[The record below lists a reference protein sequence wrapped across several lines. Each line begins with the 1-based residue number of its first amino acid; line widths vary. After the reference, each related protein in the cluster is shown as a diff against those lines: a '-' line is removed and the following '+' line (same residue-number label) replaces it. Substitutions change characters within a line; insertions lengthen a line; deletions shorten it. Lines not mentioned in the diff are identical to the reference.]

1 MLQTCL
7 IYLLK
12 SSPWVRGWQQS
23 SENGFRE
30 KTAWTVTR
38 PCSQFIMLY
47 HLGYLLVCPKDSV
60 DNCNLFQTFLH
71 SECNWDICTNYRHQN
86 KNLNFPVAGVYC
98 YLTAR
103 FRSSLTKNLFFNIKY
118 CCKVN
123 LVFQPFVF
131 LFRSGKRNRN
141 YLTQPLFEH
150 LNSSLKSAFKKKM
163 RSVSAMFFHNANV
176 LLPIS

>member
-1 MLQTCL
+1 M
-7 IYLLK
+7 
-12 SSPWVRGWQQS
+12 RGWQQS

-30 KTAWTVTR
+30 KTAWTVTL

-103 FRSSLTKNLFFNIKY
+103 FRSSLTKNFFFNIKY